1 MNWLVNNLWLIP
13 AVPLAISLVILS
25 LANSRRKSAAGLAVA
40 GQIVALALSIFAFS
54 QTLQTSE
61 FRAVQNFT
69 WFTFGENALRIGW
82 VLDPVAA
89 AMLDRKSTR
98 LNSSHTVISYA
109 VFCL

>member
-40 GQIVALALSIFAFS
+40 GQIVALALSIFAFL

-69 WFTFGENALRIGW
+69 WFTFGDHALRLSPLTI
-82 VLDPVAA
+82 
-89 AMLDRKSTR
+89 
-98 LNSSHTVISYA
+98 
-109 VFCL
+109 